1 MGADRALVN
10 MDEISA
16 YERLARMIER
26 ELELVSQ
33 SRFRELL
40 QAVERRSN
48 FHATLPVPHSEAAQ
62 PAFERARQLHELVV
76 IETRRC
82 GECLGQSL
90 AKLRAV
96 SRAAKRYAGP
106 RRHRYSASA

>member
-1 MGADRALVN
+1 

-48 FHATLPVPHSEAAQ
+48 FHATLPVPHWWSS
-62 PAFERARQLHELVV
+62 R
-76 IETRRC
+76 
-82 GECLGQSL
+82 
-90 AKLRAV
+90 
-96 SRAAKRYAGP
+96 RAAVANASDSRS
-106 RRHRYSASA
+106 RSSAP